1 MIAIQPPAPSKAS
14 AIGQA
19 TASVQARTGN
29 AIRQLKTIATPP
41 PRGVG
46 TECELRALGIS
57 IKLRASAYLR
67 NAPVPKNETPTTNAN
82 NHIVF
87 KGQLPETATINSAIE
102 PALS

>member
-1 MIAIQPPAPSKAS
+1 MIAIQPPAPNRAS
-14 AIGQA
+14 ATGQA
-19 TASVQARTGN
+19 TASVQARTGS
-29 AIRQLKTIATPP
+29 AIRKLRTIATPP

-46 TECELRALGIS
+46 TECELRALGTS
-57 IKLRASAYLR
+57 IKLRANAYLR

-82 NHIVF
+82 NQIVL